1 MFTKCPRTENREARC
16 SKLWKGNFL
25 LLPHLWHRTLDTL
38 WPFIN
43 VSPLVYRLRHA
54 VRNHRVS
61 WRLLCVF
68 KLTEPTILTG
78 PQYYVSGI
86 KHAAA
91 EVHLQDTA
99 NLNTAAEV
107 QQTFI
112 LIPAPS
118 QQQPA
123 LSPCRQKWQPA
134 GIRIIERCY
143 TEAPVSERARLSR
156 SQHFAHLGHSEA
168 AFASTEWPF
177 EVFLRRKLGGKFLKP
192 SISIQSPLFG
202 INV

>member
-1 MFTKCPRTENREARC
+1 MFLRLFTD
-16 SKLWKGNFL
+16 S
-25 LLPHLWHRTLDTL
+25 DT
-38 WPFIN
+38 
-43 VSPLVYRLRHA
+43 

-134 GIRIIERCY
+134 GIRIIELHWSACVW
-143 TEAPVSERARLSR
+143 TCSAKPLT
-156 SQHFAHLGHSEA
+156 
-168 AFASTEWPF
+168 AFCPF
-177 EVFLRRKLGGKFLKP
+177 GSLRGSVCINWVTLWGFPEEETGGKVFKTKHQHP
-192 SISIQSPLFG
+192 ESI
-202 INV
+202 VWH